1 MVLSVIV
8 VNSIIAKGPL
18 VFLSLGQQLNGSY
31 DAILS
36 PVYYGSLAWG
46 GIDSNN
52 FDLFNYTHI
61 SELYEED
68 LNLSPRNAFFG
79 EGSNST
85 ATFEK
90 GIHLVFLDTE
100 REKQINIG

>member
-36 PVYYGSLAWG
+36 PVFTGSLSWG
-46 GIDSNN
+46 GTDSNN
-52 FDLFNYTHI
+52 FDMFNYTHI
-61 SELYEED
+61 NELYDED
-68 LNLSPRNAFFG
+68 LYLSPRHAFFADA
-79 EGSNST
+79 SNST
-85 ATFEK
+85 GPFEK

-100 REKQINIG
+100 RENQINIG